1 MKKKTSLI
9 LIVLLAFLSSAMGQ
23 IKVSGTVKDTDG
35 NLIPGVSVIQKGT
48 TSGATTDLDGKFALK
63 VNNEN
68 AVLQFSFVGMKT
80 LEVALNGKTYLEVK
94 LESKNVGIDEVVVT
108 AMGIKRSEKSLAYA
122 TQKLSGK
129 ELTAVPS
136 SNFLG
141 NLAGK
146 TSGMQVSSSG
156 SGVGSS
162 VKIVLR
168 GNRSIQGNNQP
179 LYIVDGTPISSGNFS
194 QTGAEGGYG
203 GGVDAGGG
211 LAGINPDDIESIN
224 VLKGATAAALYGSQ
238 ASNGVIVI
246 TTKRGSSE
254 KTVVNFTSTIQT
266 DIPYMTYKFQDRYTM
281 GVNGDKRDSDGAWGA
296 KRTTEDLSNSF
307 VNDFFNTGVMYQ
319 NGISISGG
327 NKTSQNFISYQ
338 NTSASGI
345 IPQNEFTKHN
355 FSLRN
360 TSTFFNKFVEVDG
373 SVALTKQDIENAPAA
388 PGQYYNPL
396 VGLYLYTEGTSEF
409 NKYKDTYEIPNPKRN
424 GLMTQNWAHES
435 DINKN
440 PYWLVNRHS
449 YSVGVEKII
458 TKANVKLNFT
468 DWLNLQ
474 FRGSYDKT
482 NILSERK
489 VHSGITTL
497 VGAGG
502 RYDYETNSNTQAYGD
517 VLLSVNKQID
527 KISVNATLGSSI
539 NDSKLYIVKDYLA
552 DLSIPNLFDLSN
564 FVGKGNAD
572 NVREHKQLQSVFGTV
587 SLGYADIAYLDITG
601 RNDWSST
608 LPSAYM
614 SYFYPSVGGSL
625 IFSQLM
631 KNMNFNPEWLDFG
644 KLRFSWTQV
653 GNEMPYGLTHP
664 EDKVNNKNGY
674 PDSNTITPI
683 KDLKPERS
691 SSIEGGLAFRVLN
704 NRLSFDL
711 SVYQTNTKN
720 QYFLVGNTTGTG
732 FSKYYINAGEVRNSG
747 MEFTLGFTPIKTKDF
762 AWDGFL
768 NLSFNKNK
776 IISLPNQYK
785 NNDGFE
791 LSNSGFKFRLY
802 EGEEWGVM
810 YGKRLKRDSE
820 GRIIVTK
827 TIENGNVGNLQ
838 LSQSDSEEKIG
849 NVNPKYMFG
858 IKNEFTYK
866 NLSLGFLV
874 DGKVGGNV
882 VSLTQNFLDGAGRSA
897 VTADA
902 RDNGG
907 VHITGVLNTIVK
919 EKGKADVT
927 TTSNFDGKIDAQTYY
942 KTAPIGE
949 INVYKATNF
958 RLRELSLAYALPQTL
973 VSKLKVV
980 SGARLSLVG
989 RNLFFIYKDA
999 PYDPDNILTTSGN
1012 GGSSADNFGLPT
1024 TRSIGFSLNVTF

>member
-23 IKVSGTVKDTDG
+23 IKVSGTVKDVNG
-35 NLIPGVSVIQKGT
+35 NVLPGVSVIQKGT
-48 TSGATTDLDGKFALK
+48 TSGATTDVEGKFALK
-63 VNNEN
+63 VTNEN

-80 LEVALNGKTYLEVK
+80 LMLPLNGKTYFEVK
-94 LESKNVGIDEVVVT
+94 LESQNVGIDEVVVT

-203 GGVDAGGG
+203 GGVDAGDG
-211 LAGINPDDIESIN
+211 LSGINPDDIESIN

-246 TTKRGSSE
+246 TTKRGASE
-254 KTVVNFTSTIQT
+254 KTAVSFTSTIQT

-281 GVNGDKRDSDGAWGA
+281 GVDGKKNQTNDAWGA
-296 KRTTEDLSNSF
+296 KRTNEDLSNSF
-307 VNDFFNTGVMYQ
+307 VDDFFNAGVMYQ

-345 IPQNEFTKHN
+345 VPKNEFTKHN

-360 TSTFFNKFVEVDG
+360 TSTFLNKFIEVDG
-373 SVALTKQDIENAPAA
+373 SIALTKQDIENAPAA
-388 PGQYYNPL
+388 PGQYFNPL
-396 VGLYLYTEGTSEF
+396 VGLYLYPEGTSEF
-409 NKYKDTYEIPNPKRN
+409 NKYKDTYEIPDPSRN
-424 GLMTQNWAHES
+424 GLMKQNWAHER

-440 PYWLVNRHS
+440 PYWLVNRHL
-449 YSVGVEKII
+449 YSVGVDKVI
-458 TKANVKLNFT
+458 TKANVKFNFT

-474 FRGSYDKT
+474 VRGSYDKT
-482 NILSERK
+482 NILGERK
-489 VHSGITTL
+489 VYSGIETIA
-497 VGAGG
+497 GRGG
-502 RYDYETNSNTQAYGD
+502 RYNYENNSNTQAYGD
-517 VLLSVNKQID
+517 VLLSLNKQIN
-527 KISVNATLGSSI
+527 KFSVNATLGSSV
-539 NDSKLYIVKDYLA
+539 NDTRLYVVNNDLGDLA
-552 DLSIPNLFDLSN
+552 IPNLFDLRN
-564 FVGKGNAD
+564 FVGKGNA
-572 NVREHKQLQSVFGTV
+572 NNRKEHKQLQSVFGTV
-587 SLGYADIAYLDITG
+587 SLGYADVAYLDITG

-608 LPSAYM
+608 LPAKNR
-614 SYFYPSVGGSL
+614 SYFYPSVGASL

-653 GNEMPYGLTHP
+653 GNDMPWGLTEP
-664 EDKVNNKNGY
+664 ADKINNGGIIEA
-674 PDSNTITPI
+674 NTVKPFT
-683 KDLKPERS
+683 DLKPERS
-691 SSIEGGLAFRVLN
+691 TSVEGGLTLRVLN
-704 NRLSFDL
+704 NRVSFDV
-711 SVYQTNTKN
+711 SAYQTNTKN
-720 QYFLVGNTTGTG
+720 QYFLVDNTSGSG
-732 FSKYYINAGEVRNSG
+732 FSKYYINAGEVRNRG
-747 MEFTLGFTPIKTKDF
+747 MEFTLGFTPVKTNDF
-762 AWDGFL
+762 TWDGFV
-768 NLSFNKNK
+768 NFSFNKNK
-776 IISLPNQYK
+776 IVSLPSQYK
-785 NNDGFE
+785 DNGFE

-802 EGEEWGVM
+802 EGEEWGLM
-810 YGKRLKRDSE
+810 YAKRLKRDSD
-820 GRIIVTK
+820 GKIILTK
-827 TIENGNVGNLQ
+827 VVENGVEGNLQ
-838 LSQSDSEEKIG
+838 LSQSNSEEKIG
-849 NVNPKYMFG
+849 NVNPKYMLGF
-858 IKNEFTYK
+858 KNEFTYK
-866 NLSLGFLV
+866 NVSLGLLV
-874 DGKVGGNV
+874 DGRVGGNV
-882 VSLTQNFLDGAGRSA
+882 VSLTQNFLDGAGRSE

-907 VHITGVLNTIVK
+907 VHITGVLNTVVK
-919 EKGKADVT
+919 ETGKADVT
-927 TTSNFDGKIDAQTYY
+927 TISNYDGKIDAQTYY

-958 RLRELSLAYALPQTL
+958 RLRELSLSYMLPQSV

-980 SGARLSLVG
+980 SGVRLSLVG

-1012 GGSSADNFGLPT
+1012 GGSNADNFGLPT
-1024 TRSIGFSLNVTF
+1024 TRSIGFSLNVNF

>member
-246 TTKRGSSE
+246 TTKRGTSE
-254 KTVVNFTSTIQT
+254 KTAVNFTSTIQT
-266 DIPYMTYKFQDRYTM
+266 DVPYMTYKFQDRYTM
-281 GVNGDKRDSDGAWGA
+281 GVDGVKKATSDAWGA
-296 KRTTEDLSNSF
+296 KRAGEDLSNSF
-307 VNDFFNTGVMYQ
+307 VSDFFNTGVMYQ

-345 IPQNEFTKHN
+345 VPDNEFTKHN

-360 TSTFFNKFVEVDG
+360 SSTFFNKFVEVDG
-373 SVALTKQDIENAPAA
+373 SIALTKQDIENAPAA
-388 PGQYYNPL
+388 PGQYFNPL
-396 VGLYLYTEGTSEF
+396 VGLFLFPNGASDF
-409 NKYKDTYEIPNPKRN
+409 NTYKNTYEIPDPSRN
-424 GLMTQNWAHES
+424 GLMKQNWVNES

-440 PYWLVNRHS
+440 PYWLVNRHL
-449 YSVGVEKII
+449 YSVGVDKVI
-458 TKANVKLNFT
+458 TKANVKFNFT

-474 FRGSYDKT
+474 VRGSYDKT

-489 VHSGITTL
+489 VYSGITT
-497 VGAGG
+497 VAGRGG
-502 RYDYETNSNTQAYGD
+502 RYNHETNSNTQAYGD
-517 VLLSVNKQID
+517 MLLSLNKEIN
-527 KISVNATLGSSI
+527 KFSVNATLGSSV
-539 NDSKLYIVKDYLA
+539 NDTKLYVVNNDLGDLA
-552 DLSIPNLFDLSN
+552 IPNLFDLRN
-564 FVGKGNAD
+564 FVGKGNV
-572 NVREHKQLQSVFGTV
+572 NNKKEHKTLQSVFGTF
-587 SLGYADIAYLDITG
+587 SLGYADIAFLDVTA

-608 LPSAYM
+608 LPAKNR
-614 SYFYPSVGGSL
+614 SYFYPSVGTSL

-631 KNMNFNPEWLDFG
+631 KNMNLNPEWLDFG
-644 KLRFSWTQV
+644 KVRFSWTQV
-653 GNEMPYGLTHP
+653 GNDMPWGLTEP
-664 EDKVNNKNGY
+664 ADKINNGGIIEA
-674 PDSNTITPI
+674 NTIKPFT
-683 KDLKPERS
+683 DLKPERS
-691 SSIEGGLAFRVLN
+691 SSFEGGLTLRVLN
-704 NRLSFDL
+704 NRLSFDV
-711 SVYQTNTKN
+711 SAYQTNTKN
-720 QYFLVGNTTGTG
+720 QYFLVDNTSGSG
-732 FSKYYINAGEVRNSG
+732 FSKYYINAGEVRNRG
-747 MEFTLGFTPIKTKDF
+747 MEFTLGFTPIKAKDF
-762 AWDGFL
+762 TWNGYL

-776 IISLPNQYK
+776 ILSLPSQYK
-785 NNDGFE
+785 DNGFD
-791 LSNSGFKFRLY
+791 LSGAGFKFRLY
-802 EGEEWGVM
+802 EGEEWGLM
-810 YGKRLKRDSE
+810 YAKRLKRDDQ
-820 GRIIVTK
+820 GRIILTK
-827 TIENGNVGNLQ
+827 VIENGVEKGLQ
-838 LSQSDSEEKIG
+838 LSQSNSEEKIG
-849 NVNPKYMFG
+849 NVNPKYMLGF
-858 IKNEFTYK
+858 KNEFTYK
-866 NLSLGFLV
+866 NLSLGLLV
-874 DGKVGGNV
+874 DGRVGGNV

-907 VHITGVLNTIVK
+907 VHINGVLTTVVK
-919 EKGKADVT
+919 EAGKPDAT
-927 TTSNFDGKIDAQTYY
+927 TTTNFDGKVDAQLYY
-942 KTAPIGE
+942 KSAPIGE
-949 INVYKATNF
+949 TNVYKATNF
-958 RLRELSLAYALPQTL
+958 RLRELSLSYALPQTV

-980 SGARLSLVG
+980 SGVRLSLVG

-999 PYDPDNILTTSGN
+999 PFDPDNILTTSGN
-1012 GGSSADNFGLPT
+1012 GGSNADNFGLPT
-1024 TRSIGFSLNVTF
+1024 TRSFGFSLNVNF

>member
-23 IKVSGTVKDTDG
+23 IKVSGTVKDVNG
-35 NLIPGVSVIQKGT
+35 NVIPGVSVTQKGT
-48 TSGATTDLDGKFALK
+48 TSGATTDVDGKFALK
-63 VNNEN
+63 VANEN

-80 LEVALNGKTYLEVK
+80 LTLPLNGKTYLDVK
-94 LESKNVGIDEVVVT
+94 LESQSVGIDEVVVT

-136 SNFLG
+136 SNFLS

-203 GGVDAGGG
+203 GGVDAGDG
-211 LAGINPDDIESIN
+211 LSGINPDDIESMN

-238 ASNGVIVI
+238 AANGVIVI
-246 TTKRGSSE
+246 TTKRGTSE
-254 KTVVNFTSTIQT
+254 KTAVTFTSTVQT

-281 GVNGDKRDSDGAWGA
+281 GVNGAKDKTNDAWGA
-296 KRTTEDLSNSF
+296 KRTNEDLSNSF
-307 VNDFFNTGVMYQ
+307 VNNFFNTGVMYQ
-319 NGISISGG
+319 NGITISGG
-327 NKTSQNFISYQ
+327 SKNSQNFISYQ

-373 SVALTKQDIENAPAA
+373 SIALTKQDIENAPAA
-388 PGQYYNPL
+388 PGQYFNPL
-396 VGLYLYTEGTSEF
+396 VGLYLFPEGTSEF
-409 NKYKDTYEIPNPKRN
+409 NKYKDTYEIPDQSRN
-424 GLMTQNWAHES
+424 GLMMQNWGHES

-440 PYWLVNRHS
+440 PYWLVNRHL
-449 YSVGVEKII
+449 YTVGVDKVI
-458 TKANVKLNFT
+458 TKANVKFNFT

-474 FRGSYDKT
+474 VRGSYDKT
-482 NILSERK
+482 NLLSERK
-489 VHSGITTL
+489 VYSGITTIA
-497 VGAGG
+497 GPGG
-502 RYDYETNSNTQAYGD
+502 RYNYETNSNAQAYGD
-517 VLLSVNKQID
+517 VLLSLNKEIN
-527 KISVNATLGSSI
+527 KFSVNATLGSSV
-539 NDSKLYIVKDYLA
+539 NDTKLYDVKNDLGDLA
-552 DLSIPNLFDLSN
+552 IPNLFDLRN
-564 FVGKGNAD
+564 FVGKGNAYND
-572 NVREHKQLQSVFGTV
+572 NEHKQLQSVFGTV
-587 SLGYADIAYLDITG
+587 SLGYADIAYLDVTG

-608 LPSAYM
+608 LPAKNR

-631 KNMNFNPEWLDFG
+631 KDMNFNPEWLDFG
-644 KLRFSWTQV
+644 KVRFSWTQV
-653 GNEMPYGLTHP
+653 GNDMPWGLTDP
-664 EDKVNNKNGY
+664 ADKINNGGIIEA
-674 PDSNTITPI
+674 NTVKPFT
-683 KDLKPERS
+683 DLKPERS
-691 SSIEGGLAFRVLN
+691 TSVEGGLTLRVLN
-704 NRLSFDL
+704 NRLSFDM
-711 SVYQTNTKN
+711 SAYQTNTKN
-720 QYFLVGNTTGTG
+720 QYFLVDNTSGSG
-732 FSKYYINAGEVRNSG
+732 FSKYYINAGEVRNRG
-747 MEFTLGFTPIKTKDF
+747 MEFTLGFTPVKTKDF
-762 AWDGFL
+762 TWDGFV

-776 IISLPNQYK
+776 IISLPSQYK
-785 NNDGFE
+785 DNGFE

-802 EGEEWGVM
+802 EGEEWGIM
-810 YGKRLKRDSE
+810 YAKRLKRDSN
-820 GRIIVTK
+820 GNIIITK
-827 TIENGNVGNLQ
+827 VVENGKEGDLQ
-838 LSQSDSEEKIG
+838 LSQSNSEEKVG
-849 NVNPKYMFG
+849 SVNPKYMLGF
-858 IKNEFTYK
+858 KNEFTYK

-874 DGKVGGNV
+874 DGRVGGNV

-907 VHITGVLNTIVK
+907 VHITGVLNTVVK
-919 EKGKADVT
+919 ETGKADVT

-958 RLRELSLAYALPQTL
+958 RLRELSLSYMLPQSV

-980 SGARLSLVG
+980 SGVRLSLVG

-1012 GGSSADNFGLPT
+1012 GGSNADNFGLPT
-1024 TRSIGFSLNVTF
+1024 TRSIGFSLNVNF